1 MTDVLTPDALES
13 ALGQLDGWSGT
24 TEHGISK
31 TYQLRDFADAMR
43 FVNRVAEIAEER
55 NHHPDI
61 EISWNRVTL
70 RIISHSAGGVT
81 QDCVDLARAIDA
93 G

>member
-31 TYQLRDFADAMR
+31 TYQRRDFADAMR

-81 QDCVDLARAIDA
+81 QDCVDLARAIDV